1 MICLHWPFS
10 AAPWAEVWEY
20 DWFACENIMWT
31 FAQKE
36 ISTAYVWYKVRCKQR
51 SIYMLN
57 QKKNVLTLNVR
68 GFRFPRLF
76 GPKSTHYVI
85 IYLGCHRMIWSS
97 KSYFVWYVRSFFFR
111 DEAMAVDRLKG
122 VVNFLQ
128 QCRGA
133 DDFDAIQ
140 KRQYDILLQDLEQV
154 RQMNHDEAAE
164 ALSLLKDI
172 DFTADMRSGLEK
184 IVQEKVGF
192 VQSGRVILQQW
203 KYFPEFLKDSLWL
216 RLTNPGYQ
224 SQALTVHLK
233 LLVEHLYKLGLRAP
247 NEETFAML
255 TTVLLLTDQGR
266 FTDMVSLRSAYLSA
280 KSQAR
285 QWLDV
290 MKKQKEQ
297 PRCCKL
303 QDLPKTPSDLDP
315 ERLRDVLEKEICL
328 LLFQRVWKWRRFCIF
343 APWCHNVQAGYRRT
357 CKFLRAIQVAVMFK

>member
-1 MICLHWPFS
+1 M
-10 AAPWAEVWEY
+10 
-20 DWFACENIMWT
+20 
-31 FAQKE
+31 
-36 ISTAYVWYKVRCKQR
+36 
-51 SIYMLN
+51 
-57 QKKNVLTLNVR
+57 
-68 GFRFPRLF
+68 
-76 GPKSTHYVI
+76 
-85 IYLGCHRMIWSS
+85 
-97 KSYFVWYVRSFFFR
+97 RSFFSR

-315 ERLRDVLEKEICL
+315 ERLRDVFGEGNLPAPLPAGVEMETLLHLCSLVPQRSSRLSTHLQIPSSNPSRSHVQVARRFATAAPAL
-328 LLFQRVWKWRRFCIF
+328 GLDHFHGGLGGVVGFGFMFAILFGLLFSYIVS
-343 APWCHNVQAGYRRT
+343 
-357 CKFLRAIQVAVMFK
+357 